1 MIELQ
6 QKGYRFNS
14 ETRIWMRDD
23 YLGLAYNDGD
33 ESEQRVARIIRE
45 AQDLSVLSTE
55 LTHQCIDWA
64 SIYHLE
70 SARANILRPFECF
83 LFGRILE
90 IGAGCGAISR
100 YLGECGGT
108 VLSLEGSVR
117 RAQITAS
124 RTRDLDNVTVLAER
138 FDDFQTVQ
146 RFDVVTLIGVLEYA
160 TAFSDDPN
168 PALHMLKRAYDL
180 LLPDGKLFI
189 AIENQLGLKYFAGA
203 PEDHVGVPMYGIEG
217 RYSKGQAQTFGR
229 NKLKGLIEQA
239 GFHHSEFLYPAPDY
253 KLPQSITTELGFASS
268 SFDAAALAWQGA
280 KKDLQLPKATTFSLE
295 RAWPVVI
302 DNGLGPELANS
313 FLVAASR
320 SAEPAVARD
329 VLAYHYNTSR
339 IPAFC
344 KLSRFIQTPTGGIEV
359 RHERLRP
366 GATSA
371 HENGFRHILSDVDNY
386 VSGKPLSIG
395 FLKIATSPDWV
406 IRDFGEF
413 IRQYLQALS
422 DLLGDFGAEFSL
434 ARVDEKLPGLFID
447 AVPQNILIRPDGT
460 PSLIDIEWNM
470 ADGVELGHLLVRGLL
485 PLIAAAK
492 PFYPSIMPPS
502 QMQFVLETVRAAG
515 LEISDDDVNRYVA
528 REAQFQSSVSG
539 RPVSHFLDWKP
550 DEPINQKVTIVQ
562 PPLRAKLYYSN
573 GDGQFK
579 EDASIAVELTPGHQ
593 QLHFPFA
600 SMPTRPRR
608 LRFDPVDRKVS
619 FAVDNLRLLDGEQE
633 VWKWDRQTDSLVSSS
648 GLMKVEKSGTPVFF
662 LSLDDDPYLELPVDL
677 SSIDSIA
684 GLSLSLDLV
693 LYTDEVMAR
702 LVSVELNTVNQ
713 YQQVFQESLA
723 PLAAQIMA
731 LSTSVAEL
739 DQVAHSLVHS
749 VIESEHE
756 TIGLVERL
764 LVDHRQVLTAQMGEL
779 DKVTHS
785 LADSVIETE
794 HETIE
799 TVQRL
804 LSNHSDVANDRDAQI
819 QQLQQALH
827 CQQVEKDTHIHHL
840 NLRIGVLESSYSRR
854 LTAPVRKSIIAAGR
868 VKRVSKLLPAMIRRG
883 GGLNATF
890 RRSVGVLRE
899 QGIRGLIAR
908 VRWFSGIDQNPAQ
921 VTPALQPL
929 ERHDYAAWIER
940 FDTLDADARWE
951 ITEHI
956 RTWENQP
963 LISIIMPVFNPPLE
977 YLRAAVDSVRY
988 QLYPHWELCIAD
1000 DASTKREVRE
1010 YLEQLELND
1019 PQIKVVF
1026 REVNG
1031 HICAASNSAIAIA
1044 SGEYLALMD
1053 NDDLIAEHALY
1064 WVARAIL
1071 EHPDASLIYSD
1082 EDKIDTQG
1090 RRNEP
1095 YFKPDWNEFLFRSQ
1109 NMISHL
1115 GVYRRDLV
1123 LQVGGFREGF
1133 EGSQDYDLALR
1144 CVEHIEPTQIIHIPR
1159 VLYHWRAH
1167 PGSTAVA
1174 GSEKPY
1180 AALAGAK
1187 ALDEHLIRQGI
1198 DAYAELLP
1206 ILMYRVHYRLPERQP
1221 LVSLIIPTRNSHLLV
1236 KQCIDSIRALTTYE
1250 NYEIILVDNGS
1261 DEAESLAYFAQLAS
1275 EHNVLVLRDDG
1286 PFNYS
1291 ALNNR
1296 AVKQARGE
1304 LVGLINNDIE
1314 IITPQWLEEMVS
1326 IALQPGVGAVG
1337 GCLWFDDGRLQH
1349 GGVILGV
1356 GGIANH
1362 AHKFLPKGEHG
1373 YFGRAVLIQSYSA
1386 VTAACLIISKSVYEE
1401 VGGLDEVNLT
1411 IAFNDVDFCLR
1422 VQEAGYT
1429 NVWTPFAQMY
1439 HYESA
1444 TRGAED
1450 TPAKQARFN
1459 QEVHYMEKRWPD
1471 LASDPA
1477 YNPNLTLTHTDFS
1490 LAWPPRIENGP
1501 QGA

>member
-33 ESEQRVARIIRE
+33 ESEQRLARIIRE

-83 LFGRILE
+83 LSGRILE

-138 FDDFQTVQ
+138 FDDFQTDQ

-229 NKLKGLIEQA
+229 NKLKRLIEQA

-395 FLKIATSPDWV
+395 FLKIATSPDWM
-406 IRDFGEF
+406 IQDFGEF

-485 PLIAAAK
+485 LLIASAT
-492 PFYPSIMPPS
+492 PFYPSIMPPTKR
-502 QMQFVLETVRAAG
+502 QFVLETLRAAG
-515 LEISDDDVNRYVA
+515 LQITDDDIDRFIA
-528 REAQFQSSVSG
+528 REARFQSFVIG
-539 RPVSHFLDWKP
+539 RPVSNFLDWKP
-550 DEPINQKVTIVQ
+550 DEPINQKVPIVQ
-562 PPLRAKLYYSN
+562 PPLSAKLYYSN

-579 EDASIAVELTPGHQ
+579 EDASIALELTPGHQ

-608 LRFDPVDRKVS
+608 LRLDPVDRKVS
-619 FAVDNLRLLDGEQE
+619 FAVDNLKLLDGDHE
-633 VWKWDRQTDSLVSSS
+633 VWEWDRQTDSLVSSS

-677 SSIDSIA
+677 SSVDSIA
-684 GLSLSLDLV
+684 NLSLSLDLV

-731 LSTSVAEL
+731 LSRSVVEL

-756 TIGLVERL
+756 TIELVERL
-764 LVDHRQVLTAQMGEL
+764 LVDHREVLGQQMDEL

-799 TVQRL
+799 TVHRL
-804 LSNHSDVANDRDAQI
+804 LSNHSDVANDREAQI

-840 NLRIGVLESSYSRR
+840 NLRVAELESSYSRR
-854 LTAPVRKSIIAAGR
+854 MTAPIRKSLLAAR
-868 VKRVSKLLPAMIRRG
+868 TINRVSKMVPSIIRRG
-883 GGLNATF
+883 GGLRATVA
-890 RRSVGVLRE
+890 RTVRVLR
-899 QGIRGLIAR
+899 QDGVKGVVAQ
-908 VRWFSGIDQNPAQ
+908 VRWFSGIDQAQ
-921 VTPALQPL
+921 VEALPTAETPD
-929 ERHDYAAWIER
+929 RHDYAAWIQR
-940 FDTLDADARWE
+940 YDTLDAQARWQ

-956 RTWENQP
+956 RTWENLP
-963 LISIIMPVFNPPLE
+963 LISIIMPVFNPPLDF
-977 YLRAAVDSVRY
+977 LRAAVDSVRY

-1000 DASTKREVRE
+1000 DASTMPEVRE

-1031 HICAASNSAIAIA
+1031 HICAASNSAINIA

-1064 WVARAIL
+1064 WVARAII

-1082 EDKIDTQG
+1082 EDKVDTQG
-1090 RRNEP
+1090 RRNDP

-1123 LQVGGFREGF
+1123 VQVGGFREGF

-1144 CVEHIEPTQIIHIPR
+1144 CVEMIEPAEIIHIPR

-1167 PGSTAVA
+1167 SGSTAKA
-1174 GSEKPY
+1174 GDQKPY
-1180 AALAGAK
+1180 AAEAGLR
-1187 ALDEHLIRQGI
+1187 ALNEHLQRQSMQAHA
-1198 DAYAELLP
+1198 DLLP
-1206 ILMYRVHYRLPERQP
+1206 MGMYRIRHQLPDVQP
-1221 LVSLIIPTRNSHLLV
+1221 LVSLIIPTRNAYALV
-1236 KQCIDSIRALTTYE
+1236 RQCIESIRRLTTYC
-1250 NYEIILVDNGS
+1250 NYEIVLVDNGS
-1261 DEAESLAYFAQLAS
+1261 DDEEALSYFAEL
-1275 EHNVLVLRDDG
+1275 ERLDGVIVVRDERA
-1286 PFNYS
+1286 FNYS
-1291 ALNNR
+1291 ALNNL

-1314 IITPQWLEEMVS
+1314 VISPGWLDEMVS
-1326 IALQPGVGAVG
+1326 LALLPSVGAVG
-1337 GCLWFDDGRLQH
+1337 ARLWYPDGRLQH
-1349 GGVILGV
+1349 GGVITGI
-1356 GGIANH
+1356 GGIAGH
-1362 AHKFLPKGEHG
+1362 SHKYLPKGKYG
-1373 YFGRAVLIQSYSA
+1373 YFGRVSLTQEFSA
-1386 VTAACLIISKSVYEE
+1386 VTAACLVVRKSVFDQ
-1401 VGGLDEVNLT
+1401 VNGLDEANLKV
-1411 IAFNDVDFCLR
+1411 AFNDVDFCLR
-1422 VQEAGYT
+1422 LREAGYV
-1429 NVWTPFAQMY
+1429 NVFTPFAELY
-1439 HYESA
+1439 HHESA

-1450 TPAKQARFN
+1450 TVSKQQRFRG
-1459 QEVHYMEKRWPD
+1459 EIDYMLSRWPGIKED
-1471 LASDPA
+1471 YA
-1477 YNPNLTLTHTDFS
+1477 YNPNLTLEHEDFG
-1490 LAWPPRIENGP
+1490 LAWPPRI
-1501 QGA
+1501 

>member
-1 MIELQ
+1 MIELEE
-6 QKGYRFNS
+6 KGYRFDP
-14 ETRIWMRDD
+14 ETGIWMRDD
-23 YLGLAYNDGD
+23 YQGLAYNDGD
-33 ESEQRVARIIRE
+33 ESEQRLARIIRE

-55 LTHQCIDWA
+55 LTHQGVDWA
-64 SIYHLE
+64 SIYHLD
-70 SARANILRPFECF
+70 SARANILRPFERF
-83 LFGRILE
+83 LSGRILE

-124 RTRDLDNVTVLAER
+124 RTRDLDNVTVLAQR
-138 FDDFQTVQ
+138 FDDFQTDQ

-160 TAFSDDPN
+160 TAFSQDEN

-180 LLPDGKLFI
+180 LSPDGRLFI

-217 RYSKGQAQTFGR
+217 RYREGQAQTFGR
-229 NKLKGLIEQA
+229 HELKGLIAEA
-239 GFHHSEFLYPAPDY
+239 GFHQSEFLYPAPDY
-253 KLPQSITTELGFASS
+253 KLPQSITTELGFESS

-280 KKDLQLPKATTFSLE
+280 KKDLQLPKTTTFSLE

-302 DNGLGPELANS
+302 NNGLGPELANS
-313 FLVAASR
+313 FLVAALR
-320 SAEPAVARD
+320 SAEPAVAPD

-344 KLSRFIQTPTGGIEV
+344 KLSKFVQTSTGSIEV

-371 HENGFRHILSDVDNY
+371 HDDNFRHILSDVDNY
-386 VSGKPLSIG
+386 VSGKPLSLG

-406 IRDFGEF
+406 IQDFGAF
-413 IRQYLQALS
+413 IRQYLDILR
-422 DLLGDFGAEFSL
+422 DLLGDYGAEFPL
-434 ARVDEKLPGLFID
+434 ERVDEKLPGLFID
-447 AVPQNILIRPDGT
+447 AVPQNILIRPDGM
-460 PSLIDIEWNM
+460 PSLIDIEWDTL
-470 ADGVELGHLLVRGLL
+470 DGVELGHLLVRGLL

-502 QMQFVLETVRAAG
+502 QKQFILETVRAAG
-515 LEISDDDVNRYVA
+515 LEISDDDINRYVA

-550 DEPINQKVTIVQ
+550 DEPINQKVTIAQ

-579 EDASIAVELTPGHQ
+579 EDASIALELTPGHQ
-593 QLHFPFA
+593 QLHFPFS

-619 FAVDNLRLLDGEQE
+619 FAVDNLKLLDGDHE
-633 VWKWDRQTDSLVSSS
+633 VWEWDRQTDSLVSSS

-662 LSLDDDPYLELPVDL
+662 LSQDDDPYLELPVDL
-677 SSIDSIA
+677 SSVDSIA
-684 GLSLSLDLV
+684 NLSLSLDLV

-731 LSTSVAEL
+731 LSRSVVEL

-764 LVDHRQVLTAQMGEL
+764 LVDHREILGQQMDEL

-804 LSNHSDVANDRDAQI
+804 LSNHSDVANDREAQI

-840 NLRIGVLESSYSRR
+840 NLRIGVLESSYSHR
-854 LTAPVRKSIIAAGR
+854 LTAPVRQSVLAAR
-868 VKRVSKLLPAMIRRG
+868 RIKRVVKMVPSIIRRG
-883 GGLNATF
+883 GGVRATIS
-890 RRSVGVLRE
+890 RTVRVLR
-899 QGIRGLIAR
+899 QDGVKGVVAQ
-908 VRWFSGIDQNPAQ
+908 VRWFSGIDQAQ
-921 VTPALQPL
+921 VEAPPTAETPD
-929 ERHDYAAWIER
+929 RHDYAAWIQR
-940 FDTLDADARWE
+940 YDTLDAQARWQ

-963 LISIIMPVFNPPLE
+963 LISIIMPVFNPPLDF
-977 YLRAAVDSVRY
+977 LRAAVDSVRY

-1000 DASTKREVRE
+1000 DASTMPGVRE
-1010 YLEQLELND
+1010 YLEELELND
-1019 PQIKVVF
+1019 PQVKVVF
-1026 REVNG
+1026 RETNG
-1031 HICAASNSAIAIA
+1031 HICAASNSAINIA
-1044 SGEYLALMD
+1044 SGKYLALMD

-1064 WVARAIL
+1064 WVARAII
-1071 EHPDASLIYSD
+1071 EHPDVSLIYSD

-1090 RRNEP
+1090 RRNDP

-1123 LQVGGFREGF
+1123 AQVGGFREGF

-1144 CVEHIEPTQIIHIPR
+1144 CIELIEPTQIIHIHR

-1180 AALAGAK
+1180 AALAGVK
-1187 ALDEHLIRQGI
+1187 ALNEHLQRSHMH
-1198 DAYAELLP
+1198 AHAELLP
-1206 ILMYRVHYRLPERQP
+1206 MGMYRVRYELPEHLP
-1221 LVSLIIPTRNSHLLV
+1221 LVSLIIPTRNAHGLV
-1236 KQCIDSIRALTTYE
+1236 KQCVQSIRALTTYSP
-1250 NYEIILVDNGS
+1250 YEIILVDNGS
-1261 DEAESLAYFAQLAS
+1261 DDRESLAYFAGLEQR
-1275 EHNVLVLRDDG
+1275 HDVRVIRDDG
-1286 PFNYS
+1286 PFNFS
-1291 ALNNR
+1291 ALNNL
-1296 AVKQARGE
+1296 AVKQTRGE
-1304 LVGLINNDIE
+1304 LVCLVNNDIE
-1314 IITPQWLEEMVS
+1314 VITPGWLEEMAS

-1337 GCLWFDDGRLQH
+1337 ARLWYPDDRLQH
-1349 GGVILGV
+1349 GGVVLGV
-1356 GGIANH
+1356 GGVASH
-1362 AHKFLPKGEHG
+1362 SHKFLSKGQYG
-1373 YFGRAVLIQSYSA
+1373 YFGRGVLIQSFSA
-1386 VTAACLIISKSVYEE
+1386 VTAACLMIRKSVYEQ
-1401 VGGLDEVNLT
+1401 VGGLDESNLS

-1422 VQEAGYT
+1422 IKEVGYT
-1429 NVWTPFAQMY
+1429 NVWTPFAELY
-1439 HYESA
+1439 HHESA
-1444 TRGAED
+1444 TRGSED

-1459 QEVHYMEKRWPD
+1459 QEVAYMMQRWPD
-1471 LASDPA
+1471 LAHDSA
-1477 YNPNLTLTHTDFS
+1477 YNPNLTLGYDDFS
-1490 LAWPPRIENGP
+1490 LAWPPRV
-1501 QGA
+1501 